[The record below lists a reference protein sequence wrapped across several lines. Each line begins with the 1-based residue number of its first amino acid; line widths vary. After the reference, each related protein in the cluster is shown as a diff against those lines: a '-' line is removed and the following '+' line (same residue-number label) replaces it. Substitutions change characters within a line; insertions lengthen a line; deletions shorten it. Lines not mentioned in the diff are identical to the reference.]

1 MSQKNYV
8 AVGRVGLG
16 KKTIAPGQPVDG
28 LSNEQIQILL
38 RNGSIR
44 IAEVAADAEPQGNI
58 TGAVTADSDTV
69 ELSQMKADELKQIAT
84 DMGIEGA
91 QKMNKADLVA
101 AIKAV
106 PVEPAE

>member
-28 LSNEQIQILL
+28 LSNEQIHILL

-44 IAEVAADAEPQGNI
+44 MADAEAEGSI
-58 TGAVTADSDTV
+58 TGAVTVNGDTV
-69 ELSQMKADELKQIAT
+69 DLSQMKADELKKLAT

-101 AIKAV
+101 AINAV

>member
-8 AVGRVGLG
+8 AVCRIGLG
-16 KKTIAPGQPVDG
+16 KKSIAPGQPANG
-28 LSNEQIQILL
+28 LTDEQIKTLL

-44 IAEVAADAEPQGNI
+44 LAEPEGHI
-58 TGAVTADSDTV
+58 TGAVTADGNTV
-69 ELSQMKADELKQIAT
+69 DLSEMKAEELKKLAT

-101 AIKAV
+101 AINAV